1 MRVQEEEEQ
10 DGVGMIKEKGEEDEA
25 APRMERIM
33 AEDGEED
40 DDRKLA
46 IMKRLLEEAAEED
59 VKREREKE
67 VEEMPEA
74 METKSKIR

>member
-10 DGVGMIKEKGEEDEA
+10 DGVGMIKEKGGEDEA

>member
-10 DGVGMIKEKGEEDEA
+10 GGVGKIKEKGEEDEA

>member
-25 APRMERIM
+25 APRMERII